1 MLMISRRMLCAF
13 ALAAVSMILP
23 SRFAVADDAP
33 PRIGTVNTA
42 KIFSEMAETKDLMQ
56 KMKADGEA
64 IEAEKNRREAD
75 IKETEKKRNLFN
87 DGSDDFNKANK
98 ELIEKALQLRVWGE
112 LVNADLIRQQKT
124 QMRNLFN
131 KIEEATSDVAKQKN
145 LDIVL
150 VDSKLELPKEGLEK
164 IQLDQL
170 RMMINQRVVIF
181 NNGRLDITNEVL
193 AAVDA
198 KYKKK

>member
-112 LVNADLIRQQKT
+112 LVNADHPPAKDADAESVQQ
-124 QMRNLFN
+124 
-131 KIEEATSDVAKQKN
+131 D
-145 LDIVL
+145 
-150 VDSKLELPKEGLEK
+150 
-164 IQLDQL
+164 
-170 RMMINQRVVIF
+170 
-181 NNGRLDITNEVL
+181 
-193 AAVDA
+193 
-198 KYKKK
+198 

>member
-1 MLMISRRMLCAF
+1 
-13 ALAAVSMILP
+13 
-23 SRFAVADDAP
+23 
-33 PRIGTVNTA
+33 
-42 KIFSEMAETKDLMQ
+42 
-56 KMKADGEA
+56 
-64 IEAEKNRREAD
+64 
-75 IKETEKKRNLFN
+75 
-87 DGSDDFNKANK
+87 
-98 ELIEKALQLRVWGE
+98 
-112 LVNADLIRQQKT
+112 
-124 QMRNLFN
+124 MRNLFN